1 MPRVEVIVVTWNG
14 RADTLLAVEAVLSQS
29 GFDGSGDAR
38 LTVVDNGSTDGTA
51 EEVRRRFPEVRVLR
65 HATNRG
71 FTGGV
76 RTGVEASDA
85 DAIVL
90 LNNDAVPEPGWLA
103 ALVRALRAAPED
115 VISVGGK
122 IVDPSG
128 TRADFVRGAM
138 TFDAHGFQPGF
149 RKPLDAVDEPR
160 AGAEI
165 LFACGGNMIARR
177 EAFLR
182 IGGFDDDYFAY
193 LEDVDFGWRSW
204 LSGSRV
210 LWEPAAV
217 VRHRS
222 SATSERLGAFERGIL
237 FERNALQTAV
247 KNYEDATL
255 RLMAGPIFLTAL
267 HRLHRYT
274 VERNEGTEPLT
285 RAPLDELT
293 PQRPHRRSLLG
304 RLRRKLGIRRAGDAP
319 VLEDGLT
326 AMQFRAL
333 EWFFRSSD
341 AIFAKR
347 TVVQALRRRPD
358 GEILERFPLL
368 VVPTYHGDEALMRSP
383 LFDMLL
389 GDVPRRR
396 ASLDEIQ
403 G

>member
-14 RADTLLAVEAVLSQS
+14 RDDTLRAVEAVVSQ
-29 GFDGSGDAR
+29 GGSADPGHLR
-38 LTVVDNGSTDGTA
+38 VTVVDNGSSDGTA
-51 EEVRRRFPEVRVLR
+51 DEVRRRFPEVRVLR
-65 HATNRG
+65 HAVNRG

-85 DAIVL
+85 DEIVL
-90 LNNDAVPEPGWLA
+90 LNNDAVPEPGWLD
-103 ALVRALRAAPED
+103 ALVRALRGADED
-115 VISVGGK
+115 VIAVGGR

-149 RKPLDAVDEPR
+149 RKLLDRVDEPPP
-160 AGAEI
+160 GAEI
-165 LFACGGNMIARR
+165 LFACGGNMIVRR

-193 LEDVDFGWRSW
+193 LEDVDFGWRAW
-204 LSGSRV
+204 LSGARV
-210 LWEPAAV
+210 LWEPAAL

-247 KNYEDATL
+247 KNYDDELL

-274 VERNEGTEPLT
+274 VDRNEGTEPLT
-285 RAPLDELT
+285 RAPLDEV
-293 PQRPHRRSLLG
+293 PDRPPRRRSLLG

-326 AMQFRAL
+326 SMQFRAL
-333 EWFFRSSD
+333 EWFFRNSD

-347 TVVQALRRRPD
+347 GIVQALRRRPD
-358 GEILERFPLL
+358 REILERFPLL
-368 VVPTYHGDEALMRSP
+368 VVPTYHGDETLMRSP

-389 GDVPRRR
+389 GEVPKRR

-403 G
+403 D